1 MRAKSLA
8 APSQALVRIVIL
20 AALLLLAVYTAFG
33 VKRLQSEASVQPG
46 GAPLAA
52 KAELIAGRVDANLA
66 AQRAGLSAASD
77 LLKRDPGATMDAA
90 ETALRAAG
98 GEAAAV
104 AMVSQAGVVSIA
116 GPVSYTHLTLPTNRE
131 V

>member
-1 MRAKSLA
+1 MRAKSA
-8 APSQALVRIVIL
+8 QGPSQAFVRVAIL

-33 VKRLQSEASVQPG
+33 VKRLQDEAAALPG

-52 KAELIAGRVDANLA
+52 KAGLIAGRVEANLA
-66 AQRAGLSAASD
+66 AQRAGLSAAAD
-77 LLKRDPGATMDAA
+77 LLRRDPGATMDAA

-104 AMVSQAGVVSIA
+104 AVVSA
-116 GPVSYTHLTLPTNRE
+116 S
-131 V
+131 